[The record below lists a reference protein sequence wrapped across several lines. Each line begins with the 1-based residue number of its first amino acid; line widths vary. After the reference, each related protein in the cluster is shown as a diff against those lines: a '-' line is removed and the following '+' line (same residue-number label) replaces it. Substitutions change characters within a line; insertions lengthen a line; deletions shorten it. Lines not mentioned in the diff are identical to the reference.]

1 MSSNDALIRK
11 RGEFRTQASLSP
23 GQKGTIKMYEQYGD
37 DLFCVRYRYNRKLGI
52 RIKTVELIVD
62 VKKI

>member
-1 MSSNDALIRK
+1 MSTNDALRRK
-11 RGEFRTQASLSP
+11 RGDFRTLASLSP
-23 GQKGTIKMYEQYGD
+23 GQKGTIRMFEQYGD

-62 VKKI
+62 VKKL